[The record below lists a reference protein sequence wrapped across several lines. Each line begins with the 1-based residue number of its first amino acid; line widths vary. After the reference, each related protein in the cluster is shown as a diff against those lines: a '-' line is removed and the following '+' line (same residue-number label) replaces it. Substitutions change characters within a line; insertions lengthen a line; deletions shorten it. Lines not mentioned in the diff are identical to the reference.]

1 MMDLDLLIFK
11 AVADKGSFSS
21 AAKELH
27 MTQPAVSFHIQ
38 ALEES
43 LGAKLFDRSNKRVI
57 LTAAGRAF
65 YAHAKKILSEYEEA
79 RKAVLETTG
88 LISGTLSLSAS
99 LTIGEYM
106 APGLIGKFIQKYP
119 DVKFLLQIENTE
131 KTAKMVLDKS
141 IDIGL
146 VEGPVEEKALDVIKL
161 YDDEL
166 VVIFPKKKNEERDL
180 ITIDDFLR
188 YPLIMR
194 ERGSGTRRVFE
205 DVLKSHGINPES
217 LDITLELGSNQAIKE
232 AVIAGLG
239 ISVLSKIA
247 ITRECKY
254 GLLNFSRIKDLSFFR
269 TFNIIINKNKILLPV
284 EREFIKFAVDYGK
297 TI

>member
-1 MMDLDLLIFK
+1 MIFK
-11 AVADKGSFSS
+11 TVVDKGSFSS

-43 LGAKLFDRSNKRVI
+43 LGAKLFDRSSKRVV

-65 YAHAKKILSEYEEA
+65 YAHVRKILNGYEEA
-79 RKAVLETTG
+79 RKAVLEATG

-106 APGLIGKFIQKYP
+106 APGLISKFIQKYP
-119 DVKFLLQIENTE
+119 DVRFLLQIENTE

-146 VEGPVEEKALDVIKL
+146 VEGPVEDKTLEVIKF

-166 VVIFPKKKNEERDL
+166 VVIFPRKKNEEKDI
-180 ITIDDFLR
+180 ITMDDFLK

-205 DVLKSHGINPES
+205 DGLKNHGINPES
-217 LDITLELGSNQAIKE
+217 LDIAIELGSNQAIKE

-247 ITRECKY
+247 IIRECKY
-254 GLLNFSRIKDLSFFR
+254 GLLSFSRIKDLTFFR
-269 TFNIIINKNKILLPV
+269 TFNIIINKNKVLMPV
-284 EREFIKFAVDYGK
+284 EKEFINFALAYGK

>member
-1 MMDLDLLIFK
+1 
-11 AVADKGSFSS
+11 
-21 AAKELH
+21 

-65 YAHAKKILSEYEEA
+65 YTHTKKILNEYEEA
-79 RKAVLETTG
+79 RKAVLEATG

-99 LTIGEYM
+99 VTIGEYM

-119 DVKFLLQIENTE
+119 DVKFLLQIENME
-131 KTAKMVLDKS
+131 KTAKMVLDRS
-141 IDIGL
+141 VDIGL
-146 VEGPVEEKALDVIKL
+146 VEGPVEEKALDIIKF

-166 VVIFPKKKNEERDL
+166 VVIFPKRKNEERDL
-180 ITIDDFLR
+180 ITIEDFLR

-205 DVLKSHGINPES
+205 DVLKNHGINPEL
-217 LDITLELGSNQAIKE
+217 LDIALELGSDQAIKE

-247 ITRECKY
+247 IARECKY
-254 GLLNFSRIKDLSFFR
+254 GLLNFSRIKDLAFFR
-269 TFNIIINKNKILLPV
+269 TFNIIINKNKILMPV
-284 EREFIKFAVDYGK
+284 EREFINFVVDCGK
-297 TI
+297 TM